1 MVFALPIL
9 RSEGVWPW
17 SPHHPSSCLSTLE
30 ERRDEDMDI
39 LIPLP
44 EESWEGGHDLCP
56 SLLGKWKSVA
66 MGTPILLLER
76 RTEEGHGLYL
86 APIALLF

>member
-1 MVFALPIL
+1 
-9 RSEGVWPW
+9 
-17 SPHHPSSCLSTLE
+17 
-30 ERRDEDMDI
+30 MDI

-66 MGTPILLLER
+66 MGTPITLLER
-76 RTEEGHGLYL
+76 RMEESHGLCL
-86 APIALLF
+86 SPIVFLF